1 MAFALPL
8 FAHLFELAQLVSL
21 PRARARTESLGAR
34 RAAPAARSGTVLAAN
49 DDAPPRQD
57 PTPQRSWGGP
67 IRTAPLQ
74 RPLRVLR
81 VVEGRA
87 GGVCAGRMVISGRM
101 ADVCAEIDRLAEL
114 ETRHH

>member
-8 FAHLFELAQLVSL
+8 FAHLFELAQLVSV
-21 PRARARTESLGAR
+21 PRARARIESLGAQ
-34 RAAPAARSGTVLAAN
+34 RAATAARPDIIPTVK
-49 DDAPPRQD
+49 DDSPPKQD
-57 PTPQRSWGGP
+57 PIQQRSWSGP

-81 VVEGRA
+81 VIEGRV
-87 GGVCAGRMVISGRM
+87 GSVGAGRMVISGRM

-114 ETRHH
+114 ETRYH